1 MNTALS
7 IRSEPGARQP
17 VDVSGVDS
25 GRRLGTRRRPG
36 PAPVCVRPEP
46 SCARGSAILLN
57 PPQRLVRTFLRC
69 PLRAELR
76 HGGSQESGHGRARC
90 GRRTGQ
96 CRGCPERGEG
106 HRELLG
112 TGRGHR
118 WPGVGGPGQG
128 PAHCADSKAEW
139 EETPP
144 FS

>member
-96 CRGCPERGEG
+96 CRGCPERGGGAPGAPGYREG
-106 HRELLG
+106 ASLAWG
-112 TGRGHR
+112 GRSWAGAR
-118 WPGVGGPGQG
+118 PL
-128 PAHCADSKAEW
+128 C
-139 EETPP
+139 
-144 FS
+144 